1 MKTYLIILFMLA
13 CPCLMQSQASE
24 NIVKLKQ
31 INIVKLISAISK
43 VEKLLTKPSSLR
55 TENFS
60 PLKPQTLF
68 RVFLQYQRT
77 FRHDRQ
83 RKSWEQLER
92 SDQLWVQ

>member
-31 INIVKLISAISK
+31 INIKANSAISK

-55 TENFS
+55 TENYS

-68 RVFLQYQRT
+68 RVFYNTKELLDMT
-77 FRHDRQ
+77 RQ
-83 RKSWEQLER
+83 RKSWQQLER

>member
-31 INIVKLISAISK
+31 INIVKTNPQSQSGEIVNKTIFFK
-43 VEKLLTKPSSLR
+43 DEKL
-55 TENFS
+55 N

-68 RVFLQYQRT
+68 RFFFT
-77 FRHDRQ
+77 IPKNF
-83 RKSWEQLER
+83 
-92 SDQLWVQ
+92 